1 MEDVVSSTCTV
12 CSRLHTLCMVELRIL
27 MYNSWKSR
35 RKVSVTPGN
44 NGVDRYIILKL
55 NIYKAWWTWFH
66 MTLYR
71 LQWRDLAENVM
82 NSQTACKRRMS

>member
-1 MEDVVSSTCTV
+1 MEDVVSSNCTV

-55 NIYKAWWTWFH
+55 NINKAWTWFH

-71 LQWRDLAENVM
+71 LQWRHLAETVM
-82 NSQTACKRRMS
+82 NFQTAWKRRMS